1 MRFNLNTVLLAILAV
16 LTIAFLIPPENRNT
30 LTAPHTLSVPGLGVS
45 QGVPVGT
52 YLLVGW
58 LVTAVLFALVNTFSR
73 LRRDADSARI
83 LRDMENLRANLDKA
97 EGSRFAELQAYLDRR
112 LGEIQTQVKTQATD
126 LGTYNARMDTVRN
139 ELAADLGSP
148 TAHREAETAKAHRG

>member
-139 ELAADLGSP
+139 ELAADLGQLDNYLK
-148 TAHREAETAKAHRG
+148 RKLGE